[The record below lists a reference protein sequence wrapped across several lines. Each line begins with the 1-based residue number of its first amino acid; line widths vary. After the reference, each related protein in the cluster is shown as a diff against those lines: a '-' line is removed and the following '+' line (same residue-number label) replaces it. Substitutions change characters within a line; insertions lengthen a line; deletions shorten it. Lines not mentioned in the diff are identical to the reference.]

1 MADMVA
7 KKGRVTGRTSFDGMR
22 AGDEAAKEVVD
33 TYLHY
38 LACGIANLLN
48 IFQPEILSIGGGV
61 SGEGQALLDALL
73 PLIRKECYG
82 GSTVKQTEI
91 RIATLGNDAGIV
103 GAAVL
108 GL

>member
-1 MADMVA
+1 
-7 KKGRVTGRTSFDGMR
+7 MR

>member
-1 MADMVA
+1 M
-7 KKGRVTGRTSFDGMR
+7 
-22 AGDEAAKEVVD
+22 
-33 TYLHY
+33 
-38 LACGIANLLN
+38 IN

-61 SGEGQALLDALL
+61 SGEGQSLIDALL

-82 GSTVKQTEI
+82 GSTVKATEI
-91 RIATLGNDAGIV
+91 RIAQLGNDAGIV